1 MKINGNAAVPPN
13 PQPQP
18 ANPQGEHDP
27 QPVSLPQQNAV
38 IGGDAPAAAAV
49 DDVVNVAGD
58 ADEPAALAFGAKR
71 PLKSDAWPHFTRFL
85 DMNGVM
91 KAKCKYY
98 RKILGG
104 DNSNGTSHLRNHTKE
119 YPLRIVDHLYF
130 KIFCNG
136 LQPLFKVPSRNTTK
150 KDILAIFP
158 YVPAPHTSEKL
169 ATVLH
174 NCLMSWNVDYYYLS
188 EDVIPRAANV
198 CVLEWRV
205 NIGKYP
211 LLQEVAR
218 DLLAVPVTSVASE
231 SAFSSGGIIRYTGFK
246 QESDGSGDGTN
257 LITDTLN
264 GAVSGIPGRKTD
276 GFQEGSPRPRTDLL
290 TSLD

>member
-104 DNSNGTSHLRNHTKE
+104 DNSN
-119 YPLRIVDHLYF
+119 D
-130 KIFCNG
+130 
-136 LQPLFKVPSRNTTK
+136 
-150 KDILAIFP
+150 
-158 YVPAPHTSEKL
+158 
-169 ATVLH
+169 
-174 NCLMSWNVDYYYLS
+174 YYLS